1 MLTTTTGQELLG
13 ELRKYFTLV
22 ATGTD
27 WPQLTER
34 RASRRYELR
43 SGKVL
48 VQVST
53 RYGLTARG
61 LLADISED
69 GARIITDYVPCCG
82 EVVRLA
88 FEVGD
93 DGFVLDGQVRHV
105 GVEGSI
111 RFFGVRFME

>member
-1 MLTTTTGQELLG
+1 MIG
-13 ELRKYFTLV
+13 ELRSHFTLV

-27 WPQLTER
+27 WPELSNR
-34 RASRRYELR
+34 RGSQRYELQ

-61 LLADISED
+61 LLADISLN
-69 GARIITDYVPCCG
+69 GARIITDYVPYCG

-88 FEVGD
+88 FEVDG
-93 DGFVLDGQVRHV
+93 DGFVLDGEVRHT
-105 GVEGSI
+105 GMEGSI
-111 RFFGVRFME
+111 RFFGVRFAD